1 MMIFWSFEVN
11 LFVFHCLGPIN
22 KGHNKTPVLKSLLHK
37 AAGRKP
43 CNFVKKRL
51 QHRYFSV
58 NIAKF
63 LKTPILKNICV
74 QLLLN

>member
-1 MMIFWSFEVN
+1 M
-11 LFVFHCLGPIN
+11 
-22 KGHNKTPVLKSLLHK
+22 LKSLLHK

-63 LKTPILKNICV
+63 SKNTYFEEHMRTAASELTLGSDC
-74 QLLLN
+74 LGLSF